1 MTLQLAQPR
10 LKTFRL
16 NVSQYHQMSEA
27 GIFSEND
34 KVELI
39 NGEIIEMS
47 PIGRRHA
54 ACVDRINRLFS
65 NILGIKVIVRV
76 QNPIIL
82 NNLSEPE
89 PDIALLKPR
98 ADFYESGHPQPQDI
112 FLLIEVTDHLS
123 EYATLK
129 AIGYTQNYLLM
140 VILQEAFLLAVV
152 GYVPGFACAL
162 VLYNVARDATLLPIF
177 MSYDRAIMVIMLTI
191 LMCFISGMIAM
202 RKLSSADP
210 ADIF

>member
-1 MTLQLAQPR
+1 MTLQLAKPR
-10 LKTFRL
+10 LNTFRL
-16 NVSQYHQMSEA
+16 NVSQYHQMSEV

-65 NILGIKVIVRV
+65 NILGMKVIVRV

-89 PDIALLKPR
+89 PDIALLQPR

-112 FLLIEVTDHLS
+112 FLLIEVADSSL
-123 EYATLK
+123 E
-129 AIGYTQNYLLM
+129 
-140 VILQEAFLLAVV
+140 
-152 GYVPGFACAL
+152 
-162 VLYNVARDATLLPIF
+162 
-177 MSYDRAIMVIMLTI
+177 YDRDVKIPLYASSGITEVWLVDIYEQVII
-191 LMCFISGMIAM
+191 VYRYPSENGYSDIQ
-202 RKLSSADP
+202 KLSRGEKMSIQAFSEINLVVD
-210 ADIF
+210 DILGSIVS

>member
-1 MTLQLAQPR
+1 MTLQLAKPR
-10 LKTFRL
+10 LNTFRL
-16 NVSQYHQMSEA
+16 NVSQYHQMSEV

-65 NILGIKVIVRV
+65 NILGMKVIVRV

-89 PDIALLKPR
+89 PDIALLQPR

-112 FLLIEVTDHLS
+112 FLLIEVADSSL
-123 EYATLK
+123 E
-129 AIGYTQNYLLM
+129 
-140 VILQEAFLLAVV
+140 
-152 GYVPGFACAL
+152 
-162 VLYNVARDATLLPIF
+162 
-177 MSYDRAIMVIMLTI
+177 YDRDVKIPLYASSGITEVWLVDIYEQVII
-191 LMCFISGMIAM
+191 VYRYPSENGYSDIQ
-202 RKLSSADP
+202 KLSRGEKMSIQAFPEINLVVD
-210 ADIF
+210 DILGSIVS

>member
-1 MTLQLAQPR
+1 MTLQLAKPR
-10 LKTFRL
+10 LNTFRL
-16 NVSQYHQMSEA
+16 NVSQYHQMSEV

-89 PDIALLKPR
+89 PDIALLQPR
-98 ADFYESGHPQPQDI
+98 ADFYESGHPEPKDI
-112 FLLIEVTDHLS
+112 FLLIEVADSSL
-123 EYATLK
+123 E
-129 AIGYTQNYLLM
+129 
-140 VILQEAFLLAVV
+140 
-152 GYVPGFACAL
+152 
-162 VLYNVARDATLLPIF
+162 
-177 MSYDRAIMVIMLTI
+177 YDRDVKIPLYASSGITEVWLVDIYEQVII
-191 LMCFISGMIAM
+191 IYRYPSENGYSEIQ
-202 RKLSSADP
+202 KLSRGEKMSIQAFPEINLVVD
-210 ADIF
+210 DILGSIVS

>member
-1 MTLQLAQPR
+1 MTLQLAKPQV
-10 LKTFRL
+10 KNFRFTI
-16 NVSQYHQMSEA
+16 SQYHQMSEA
-27 GIFSEND
+27 GILSEND

-76 QNPIIL
+76 QNPILL

-112 FLLIEVTDHLS
+112 FLLIEVADS
-123 EYATLK
+123 SIE
-129 AIGYTQNYLLM
+129 
-140 VILQEAFLLAVV
+140 
-152 GYVPGFACAL
+152 
-162 VLYNVARDATLLPIF
+162 
-177 MSYDRAIMVIMLTI
+177 YDRDVKIPLYASSGITEVWLVDIYQQVITVYRYPTEHDYRDIQTL
-191 LMCFISGMIAM
+191 SRGE
-202 RKLSSADP
+202 KLSISAFPENNLFVD
-210 ADIF
+210 DILGTIVS

>member
-47 PIGRRHA
+47 PIGRRHT
-54 ACVDRINRLFS
+54 ACVNRLNSVFS
-65 NILGIKVIVRV
+65 QLLGNKVIIAV

-112 FLLIEVTDHLS
+112 FLLIEVADSSL
-123 EYATLK
+123 EYDRDVKIPLYATSGISEVWLVD
-129 AIGYTQNYLLM
+129 IYEQVIIVYRYPSENGYSDIQ
-140 VILQEAFLLAVV
+140 
-152 GYVPGFACAL
+152 
-162 VLYNVARDATLLPIF
+162 TL
-177 MSYDRAIMVIMLTI
+177 SR
-191 LMCFISGMIAM
+191 GE
-202 RKLSSADP
+202 KLSIQAFP
-210 ADIF
+210 EINLVVNDILGSISV

>member
-10 LKTFRL
+10 LNIFRL

-47 PIGRRHA
+47 PIGRRHT
-54 ACVDRINRLFS
+54 ACVNRLNSVFS
-65 NILGIKVIVRV
+65 QLLGNKVIIAV

-89 PDIALLKPR
+89 PDIALLQPR

-112 FLLIEVTDHLS
+112 FLLIEVADSSL
-123 EYATLK
+123 E
-129 AIGYTQNYLLM
+129 
-140 VILQEAFLLAVV
+140 
-152 GYVPGFACAL
+152 
-162 VLYNVARDATLLPIF
+162 
-177 MSYDRAIMVIMLTI
+177 YDRDVKIPLYASSGITEVWLVDIYQQVIIVYRYPSENGYRDIQTL
-191 LMCFISGMIAM
+191 SRGE
-202 RKLSSADP
+202 KLSISAFPENNLFVD
-210 ADIF
+210 DILGSMVS

>member
-1 MTLQLAQPR
+1 MTLQLAKPR
-10 LKTFRL
+10 LNTFRL

-65 NILGIKVIVRV
+65 NILGMKVIVRV

-89 PDIALLKPR
+89 PDIALLQPR

-112 FLLIEVTDHLS
+112 FLLIEVADSSL
-123 EYATLK
+123 E
-129 AIGYTQNYLLM
+129 
-140 VILQEAFLLAVV
+140 
-152 GYVPGFACAL
+152 
-162 VLYNVARDATLLPIF
+162 
-177 MSYDRAIMVIMLTI
+177 YDRDVKIPLYASSGITEVWLVDIYEQAIIVYRYPSENGYSDIQ
-191 LMCFISGMIAM
+191 
-202 RKLSSADP
+202 KLSRGEKMSIQAFPEVNLVVD
-210 ADIF
+210 DILGSIIS